1 MKKIR
6 EALLN
11 QHIGAI
17 TIGFVLALAISNFV
31 NALVQSGLT
40 YWNVR
45 EQAKTDFRM
54 TAYFPWT
61 VLIVAFVSM
70 ALYVLVAFILMRW
83 LYFSKNLDIP
93 ESPTEAKET
102 I

>member
-6 EALLN
+6 ETLLS

-17 TIGFVLALAISNFV
+17 TIGFVLALAISNLV
-31 NALVQSGLT
+31 NALVQSGFA
-40 YWNVR
+40 YWSVR

-54 TAYFPWT
+54 TPYFPWNL
-61 VLIVAFVSM
+61 LIAAIVSM
-70 ALYVLVAFILMRW
+70 ALYFLVAFILMRW
-83 LYFSKNLDIP
+83 LYFSKNLDLP

-102 I
+102 V